1 MSILSRFLSVFLLSF
16 LFSSSVSAATSFTRK
31 LKLGDTGADVK
42 AVQTVLNDK
51 GYFIALSGDNSPGEE
66 TGSFDKATEK
76 QVIIFQQAN
85 GKVLLIPYGL
95 TKGTGVIGE
104 NTFSLLGIKAS
115 IPSTVVTAPKVIT
128 TIPVVTPTTSSDQ
141 VISRTLKPGDRNE
154 QVRTLQIFLNG
165 MGFFIAPSG
174 PGGVGN
180 ETYFYGAGTAK
191 QVKLFQEAYK
201 KEILTPSSLTKGTG
215 IVGPATRTLISSL
228 ISGKKSPSSYIATA
242 PTATIT
248 TSATTSTVSTSPV
261 VTSLASYSP
270 VVYSGGGGGGGGSS
284 PVTPPATDTTPP
296 SVPTSLSLSS
306 VSTSTITLSYAAST
320 DNVAVSYYRIYRNNA
335 LVATTSSLTYTSTGL
350 TPSTTYSF
358 NVSALD
364 TSGNTSATSTTVSTT
379 TLAGPLTLI
388 VSPSRTSGVAPLAVF
403 FDAASTTD
411 SSVTSRPFHDIEYS
425 WGFGDPTSGT
435 WTTGARPGASRNTA
449 KGPVAAHVFE
459 TPGTYTVTTSAFD
472 GTNTSTTTNTITVTD
487 PDTQWTGTKTVCIST
502 SGTFTDCPS
511 GAVQVTSSDA
521 DASIASNIGTGNVRL
536 LFRRGETFAVSTSI
550 PITKSGPS
558 MIGAYGTGT
567 KPLFD
572 AAISSATFNLSS
584 SITPTGVSDWRF
596 QDISIDGN
604 NLNNSTGFS
613 GAGSFSNVLFDRVYI
628 TRIGYGVV
636 LSGSVL
642 NALNASVPYTH
653 ATWDGLYMHDSTIY
667 DLYTSASGPN
677 AFFGNAKHAAMI
689 GNNIDNNTHG
699 EHGIRFQ
706 YANRV
711 VIEHNTIQGI
721 APGKTNLTIRGTDYA
736 GNTTEH
742 PGAIS
747 EKIVISDNKM
757 IGGASVGMVGFGP
770 ENGVIDERGQ
780 DIIFERNFLLCS
792 STTQN
797 TILVS
802 QPDVTLRNNVLNFPG
817 PSAGGFAFG
826 IQPSGIVPNP
836 DRVHIYNNTV
846 YHAGSSTNNWT
857 LLWVSSNN
865 DTSPYDQ
872 TMPGSVFQLKNNLL
886 YAPYRQVGYL
896 SMFGNYNGSVAT
908 TTQSNNTVDPITD
921 PYFAVAPPVILSD
934 YTPSLASYARNA
946 GTSIPVWSD
955 FNLTPQS
962 GARSLGAI
970 LP

>member
-1 MSILSRFLSVFLLSF
+1 MKSILRTLPLLLLGFFLI
-16 LFSSSVSAATSFTRK
+16 SSSVSAATSFTRK
-31 LKLGDTGADVK
+31 LKLGDTGVDVK
-42 AVQTVLNDK
+42 AVQTVLNNK
-51 GYFIALSGDNSPGEE
+51 GYFINLTGANSPGEE
-66 TGSFDKATEK
+66 TGVFDKATEK

-85 GKVLLIPYGL
+85 RKVLLTPYGL

-104 NTFSLLGIKAS
+104 STFSLLGIKAS
-115 IPSTVVTAPKVIT
+115 IPSTVLPTPKVTAT
-128 TIPVVTPTTSSDQ
+128 PVVTTPSDQ

-174 PGGVGN
+174 PGSVSN

-191 QVKLFQEAYK
+191 QVKLFQETYRSD
-201 KEILTPSSLTKGTG
+201 ILTPSGLTKGTG
-215 IVGPATRTLISSL
+215 IVGPSTRTLIASL
-228 ISGKKSPSSYIATA
+228 MVGKKSPVTTHVATV
-242 PTATIT
+242 PT
-248 TSATTSTVSTSPV
+248 TTSTTTATV
-261 VTSLASYSP
+261 VTSSP
-270 VVYSGGGGGGGGSS
+270 SISSPAIVYSGGGGGSAPS
-284 PVTPPATDTTPP
+284 TPAPATDTTPP
-296 SVPTSLSLSS
+296 SVPSSLSLSS

-320 DNVAVSYYRIYRNNA
+320 DNVAVSYYRIYRNNT
-335 LVATTSSLTYTSTGL
+335 LLATTSALTYTSTGL
-350 TPSTTYSF
+350 TSSTTYSF

-364 TSGNTSATSTTVSTT
+364 TSGNTSATSTTVSTS
-379 TLAGPLTLI
+379 TLSGPLTLI
-388 VSPSRTSGVAPLAVF
+388 VSPSRITGVAPLAVF
-403 FDAASTTD
+403 FDAASTTS

-425 WGFGDPTSGT
+425 WGFGDPSSGT

-449 KGPVAAHVFE
+449 KGPEAAHVFE

-472 GTNTSTTTNTITVTD
+472 GTNTSSVTNTITVTD
-487 PDTQWTGTKTVCIST
+487 PDTQWAGTKTICIST
-502 SGTFTDCPS
+502 SGTFTGCPS

-550 PITKSGPS
+550 AVTKSGPS
-558 MIGAYGTGT
+558 MIGAYGTGA

-596 QDISIDGN
+596 QDIAIDGN

-613 GAGSFSNVLFDRVYI
+613 GAGSFSNVLFDRVYV

-653 ATWDGLYMHDSTIY
+653 AIWDGLYMHDSTIY

-770 ENGVIDERGQ
+770 ENGTIDERGQ

-826 IQPSGIVPNP
+826 IQLSGIVPNP

-886 YAPYRQVGYL
+886 YAPYRQSGYL

-921 PYFAVAPPVILSD
+921 PHFAVTPPVVLSD

-946 GTSIPVWSD
+946 GAVVPVYSD
-955 FNLTPQS
+955 FFGTAQS
-962 GARSLGAI
+962 TTFSMGAI
-970 LP
+970 IP